1 MDRFKK
7 IIMKLLFPN
16 IILSITLFPVSVT
29 LMLLSMFLIGM
40 DSILTYISYALAFYS
55 LTIFCLRIPNIISF
69 FKRFKNEN
77 KYMVRLTNDVHLR
90 MNIIL
95 IATLIINIA
104 YALLQLAMGIYHGS
118 FWFYS
123 MSVYYILLALI
134 RFYLSNY
141 TRKYKVQENM
151 EIELKKYRFSGYIL
165 LLMNLAITVILFFI
179 IYWNRTFYHN
189 QITTIALAA
198 YTFLTFTMAII
209 NFIKYRKY
217 NSPVYSAAKSITL
230 VAACVSM
237 ITLTTTMLTTFGS
250 DDLIEFK
257 QIILLCVGS
266 VVALFINILA
276 IQIIVSTTKKLKEL
290 KSLK

>member
-1 MDRFKK
+1 MDKFKK
-7 IIMKLLFPN
+7 IAIKILFPN
-16 IILSITLFPVSVT
+16 IILSITLFPVS
-29 LMLLSMFLIGM
+29 LIFMLLSMLLIGM
-40 DSILTYISYALAFYS
+40 DSIFTYISYALAFYS

-95 IATLIINIA
+95 ISTLIINIA
-104 YALLQLAMGIYHGS
+104 YALLQLAMGIYHKS

-134 RFYLSNY
+134 RLYLSNY
-141 TRKYKVQENM
+141 TRKYKVQENLK
-151 EIELKKYRFSGYIL
+151 IELKKYRFSGYIL
-165 LLMNLAITVILFFI
+165 LLMNLTITVILFFI

-189 QITTIALAA
+189 EITTIALAA

-257 QIILLCVGS
+257 QIILLFVGI

-290 KSLK
+290 

>member
-1 MDRFKK
+1 MDKFKK
-7 IIMKLLFPN
+7 IAIKILFPN
-16 IILSITLFPVSVT
+16 IALSISLFPVSLI
-29 LMLLSMFLIGM
+29 LMLLSMILIGM
-40 DSILTYISYALAFYS
+40 NSILTYISYALAFYS

-95 IATLIINIA
+95 ISTLIINIA
-104 YALLQLAMGIYHGS
+104 YALLQLAMGIYHKS

-134 RFYLSNY
+134 RLYLSNY
-141 TRKYKVQENM
+141 TRKYKVQENLK
-151 EIELKKYRFSGYIL
+151 IELKKYRFSGYIL
-165 LLMNLAITVILFFI
+165 LLMNLTITVILFFI

-189 QITTIALAA
+189 EITTIALAA

-257 QIILLCVGS
+257 QIILLCVGI
-266 VVALFINILA
+266 VVALFINTLA

-290 KSLK
+290 

>member
-1 MDRFKK
+1 MDKFKK
-7 IIMKLLFPN
+7 IAIKILFPN
-16 IILSITLFPVSVT
+16 IILSITLFPVS
-29 LMLLSMFLIGM
+29 LIFMLLSMLLIGM
-40 DSILTYISYALAFYS
+40 DSIFTYISYALAFYS

-77 KYMVRLTNDVHLR
+77 KYIVRLTNDVHLR

-95 IATLIINIA
+95 ISTLIINIA
-104 YALLQLAMGIYHGS
+104 YALLQLAMGIYHKS

-123 MSVYYILLALI
+123 MSIYYILLTLI
-134 RFYLSNY
+134 RLYLSNY
-141 TRKYKVQENM
+141 TRKYKVQENLK
-151 EIELKKYRFSGYIL
+151 IELKKYRFSGYIL
-165 LLMNLAITVILFFI
+165 LLMNLTITVILFFI

-189 QITTIALAA
+189 EITTIALAA

-257 QIILLCVGS
+257 QIILLFVGI

-290 KSLK
+290 

>member
-1 MDRFKK
+1 MDKFKK
-7 IIMKLLFPN
+7 IAIKILFPN
-16 IILSITLFPVSVT
+16 IILSITLFPVSLI
-29 LMLLSMFLIGM
+29 LMLLSMLLIGM
-40 DSILTYISYALAFYS
+40 DSIFTYISYALAFYS

-77 KYMVRLTNDVHLR
+77 KYIVRLTNDVHLR

-95 IATLIINIA
+95 ISTLIINIA
-104 YALLQLAMGIYHGS
+104 YALLQLAMGIYHKS

-134 RFYLSNY
+134 RLYLSNY
-141 TRKYKVQENM
+141 TRKYKVQENLK
-151 EIELKKYRFSGYIL
+151 IELKKYRFSGYIL
-165 LLMNLAITVILFFI
+165 LLMNLTITVILFFI

-189 QITTIALAA
+189 EITTIALAA

-217 NSPVYSAAKSITL
+217 NSPVYSAIKSITL

-237 ITLTTTMLTTFGS
+237 ITLTTTMLTTFVS

-257 QIILLCVGS
+257 QIILLFVGI

-290 KSLK
+290 

>member
-1 MDRFKK
+1 MDKFKK
-7 IIMKLLFPN
+7 IIIKILFPN
-16 IILSITLFPVSVT
+16 IILSITLFPVSVI
-29 LMLLSMFLIGM
+29 LMLLSMLLIGM

-55 LTIFCLRIPNIISF
+55 LTIFCLRISNIISF

-104 YALLQLAMGIYHGS
+104 YALLQLGMGIYHGS

-165 LLMNLAITVILFFI
+165 LLMNSAITVILFFI

>member
-1 MDRFKK
+1 MDKFKK
-7 IIMKLLFPN
+7 IAIKILFPN
-16 IILSITLFPVSVT
+16 IILSITLFPVS
-29 LMLLSMFLIGM
+29 LIFMLLSMLLIGM
-40 DSILTYISYALAFYS
+40 DSIFTYISYALAFYS

-77 KYMVRLTNDVHLR
+77 KYIVRLTNDVHLR

-95 IATLIINIA
+95 ISTLIINIA
-104 YALLQLAMGIYHGS
+104 YALLQLAMGIYHKS

-134 RFYLSNY
+134 RLYLSNY
-141 TRKYKVQENM
+141 TRKYKVQENLK
-151 EIELKKYRFSGYIL
+151 IELKKYRFSGYIL
-165 LLMNLAITVILFFI
+165 LLMNLTITVILFFI

-189 QITTIALAA
+189 EITTIALAA

-237 ITLTTTMLTTFGS
+237 ITLTTTMLTTFVS

-257 QIILLCVGS
+257 QIILLFVGI

-290 KSLK
+290 

>member
-1 MDRFKK
+1 MDKFKK
-7 IIMKLLFPN
+7 IAIKILFPN
-16 IILSITLFPVSVT
+16 IILSITLFPVS
-29 LMLLSMFLIGM
+29 LIFMLLSMLLIGM
-40 DSILTYISYALAFYS
+40 DSIFTYISYALAFYS

-95 IATLIINIA
+95 ISTLIINIA
-104 YALLQLAMGIYHGS
+104 YALLQLAMGIYHKS

-123 MSVYYILLALI
+123 MSIYYILLALI
-134 RFYLSNY
+134 RIYLSNY
-141 TRKYKVQENM
+141 TRKYKVQENLK
-151 EIELKKYRFSGYIL
+151 IELKKYRFSGYIL
-165 LLMNLAITVILFFI
+165 LLMNLTITVILFFI

-189 QITTIALAA
+189 EITTIALAA

-257 QIILLCVGS
+257 QIILLFVGI

-290 KSLK
+290 

>member
-1 MDRFKK
+1 MDKFKK
-7 IIMKLLFPN
+7 IAIKILFPN
-16 IILSITLFPVSVT
+16 IVLSITLFPVSLI
-29 LMLLSMFLIGM
+29 LMLLSMLLIGM

-95 IATLIINIA
+95 ISTLIINIA
-104 YALLQLAMGIYHGS
+104 YALLQLAMGIYHKS

-134 RFYLSNY
+134 RLYLSNH
-141 TRKYKVQENM
+141 TRKYKVQENLK
-151 EIELKKYRFSGYIL
+151 IELKKYRFSGYIL
-165 LLMNLAITVILFFI
+165 LLMNLTITVILFFI

-189 QITTIALAA
+189 EITTIALAA

-237 ITLTTTMLTTFGS
+237 ITLTTTMLTPFGS
-250 DDLIEFK
+250 DDLINFK
-257 QIILLCVGS
+257 QIILLFVGI

-290 KSLK
+290 

>member
-1 MDRFKK
+1 MDKFKK
-7 IIMKLLFPN
+7 IAIKILFPN
-16 IILSITLFPVSVT
+16 IILSITLFPVS
-29 LMLLSMFLIGM
+29 LIFMLLSMLLIGM
-40 DSILTYISYALAFYS
+40 DSIFTYISYALAFYS
-55 LTIFCLRIPNIISF
+55 LTIFCLRIPNIIFF

-95 IATLIINIA
+95 ISTLIINIA
-104 YALLQLAMGIYHGS
+104 YALLQLAMGIYHKS

-134 RFYLSNY
+134 RLYLSNY
-141 TRKYKVQENM
+141 TRKYKVQENLK
-151 EIELKKYRFSGYIL
+151 IELKKYRFSGYIL
-165 LLMNLAITVILFFI
+165 LLMNLTITVILFFI

-189 QITTIALAA
+189 EITTIALAA

-257 QIILLCVGS
+257 QIILLFVGI

-290 KSLK
+290 

>member
-1 MDRFKK
+1 MDKFKK
-7 IIMKLLFPN
+7 IAIKILFPN
-16 IILSITLFPVSVT
+16 IILSITLFPVSLI
-29 LMLLSMFLIGM
+29 LMLLSMLLIGM
-40 DSILTYISYALAFYS
+40 DSIFTYISYALAFYS
-55 LTIFCLRIPNIISF
+55 LAIFCLRIPNIISF

-95 IATLIINIA
+95 ISTLIINIA
-104 YALLQLAMGIYHGS
+104 YALLQLAMGIYHKS

-134 RFYLSNY
+134 RLYLSNY
-141 TRKYKVQENM
+141 TRKYKVQENLK
-151 EIELKKYRFSGYIL
+151 IELKKYRFSGYIL
-165 LLMNLAITVILFFI
+165 LLMNLTITVILFFI

-189 QITTIALAA
+189 EITTIALAA

-257 QIILLCVGS
+257 QIILLFVGI

-290 KSLK
+290 

>member
-1 MDRFKK
+1 MDKFKK
-7 IIMKLLFPN
+7 IAIKILFPN
-16 IILSITLFPVSVT
+16 IVLSITLFPVSLI
-29 LMLLSMFLIGM
+29 LMLLSMLLIGM
-40 DSILTYISYALAFYS
+40 DSIFTYISYALAFYS

-95 IATLIINIA
+95 ISTLIINIA
-104 YALLQLAMGIYHGS
+104 YALLQLAMGIYHKS

-134 RFYLSNY
+134 RLYLSNY
-141 TRKYKVQENM
+141 TRKYKVQENIK
-151 EIELKKYRFSGYIL
+151 IELKKYRFSGYIL
-165 LLMNLAITVILFFI
+165 LLMNLTITVILFFI

-189 QITTIALAA
+189 EITTIALAA

-257 QIILLCVGS
+257 QIILLFVGI

-290 KSLK
+290 

>member
-1 MDRFKK
+1 MDKFKK
-7 IIMKLLFPN
+7 IAIKILFPN
-16 IILSITLFPVSVT
+16 IILSITLFPVSLI

-40 DSILTYISYALAFYS
+40 DSIFTYISYALAFYS

-77 KYMVRLTNDVHLR
+77 KYIVRLTNDVHLR

-95 IATLIINIA
+95 ISTLIINIA
-104 YALLQLAMGIYHGS
+104 YALLQLAMGIYHKS

-134 RFYLSNY
+134 RLYLSNY
-141 TRKYKVQENM
+141 TRKYKVQENLK
-151 EIELKKYRFSGYIL
+151 IELKKYRFSGYIL
-165 LLMNLAITVILFFI
+165 LLMNLTITVILFFI

-189 QITTIALAA
+189 EITTIALAA

-217 NSPVYSAAKSITL
+217 NSPVYSAIKSITL

-237 ITLTTTMLTTFGS
+237 ITLTTTMLTTFVS

-257 QIILLCVGS
+257 QIILLFVGI

-290 KSLK
+290 

>member
-1 MDRFKK
+1 MDKFKK
-7 IIMKLLFPN
+7 IAIKILFPN
-16 IILSITLFPVSVT
+16 IILSITLFPVS
-29 LMLLSMFLIGM
+29 LIFMLLSMLLIGM
-40 DSILTYISYALAFYS
+40 DSIFTYISYALAFYS

-95 IATLIINIA
+95 ISTLIINIA
-104 YALLQLAMGIYHGS
+104 YALLQLAMGIYHKS

-134 RFYLSNY
+134 RLYLSNY
-141 TRKYKVQENM
+141 TRKYKVQENLK
-151 EIELKKYRFSGYIL
+151 IELKKYRFSGYIL
-165 LLMNLAITVILFFI
+165 LLMNLTITVILFFI

-189 QITTIALAA
+189 EITTIALAA

-257 QIILLCVGS
+257 QIILLFVGI

-276 IQIIVSTTKKLKEL
+276 IQIIISTTKKLKEL
-290 KSLK
+290 